1 MNGPEP
7 DPKGAAAGGTP
18 VLDTA
23 LSRRHDGL
31 ELLRMLLDGRLPM
44 APIAATLAFRLVAV
58 ERGRVAFEGR
68 PGPFVYNLHGT
79 VHGGWGATLLDSA
92 LGCAVLSVLPAG
104 VSYTTTE
111 LSIRYV
117 RPLRAANGPVRA
129 EATIVHA
136 GRRLA
141 TAEGRLVGV
150 ADGRLYAHGATS
162 CLLLP
167 LPPEGGS
174 QAGAGVASSA

>member
-1 MNGPEP
+1 MSPP
-7 DPKGAAAGGTP
+7 DPAPTADRAGGAP
-18 VLDTA
+18 VLEPA
-23 LSRRHDGL
+23 LLHRHDGL

-44 APIAATLAFRLVAV
+44 APIATTLAFRLVAV

-117 RPLRAANGPVRA
+117 RPLREENGPVRA
-129 EATIVHA
+129 EAAIVHA

-162 CLLLP
+162 CLVLP
-167 LPPEGGS
+167 LSPEGGL
-174 QAGAGVASSA
+174 QAGAGAASSP